1 MLESTRSSESAS
13 EADHGGPAKP
23 AAAPDI
29 RRRLAFTRK
38 QIVGVPLLAAIP
50 ILSLF
55 GVFGETLSDVHAE
68 SRSVVMNV
76 RYPTRFR
83 YRQVQ
88 PLDIV
93 VRNTSQQPI
102 DTIAVS
108 LDTAYVSRFSG
119 VRIAPESRTAFVVA
133 VTDVRPGESRLIA
146 VELAAERYGGHEGR
160 IRAATRVD
168 TATVSVRTVV
178 FP

>member
-1 MLESTRSSESAS
+1 MSESIRGS
-13 EADHGGPAKP
+13 KP
-23 AAAPDI
+23 AAAPEI

-38 QIVGVPLLAAIP
+38 QLVGLPLLVAIP

-55 GVFGETLSDVHAE
+55 GVFGETLADVHAA
-68 SRSVVMNV
+68 SRSVTIDV
-76 RYPTRFR
+76 RYPTRLR

-93 VRNTSQQPI
+93 VRNTSRQLI
-102 DTIAVS
+102 DTIEVS

-119 VRIAPESRTAFVVA
+119 VRIEPVPRIAFVVA
-133 VTDVRPGESRLIA
+133 MTDVRPGESRLIA
-146 VELAAERYGGHEGR
+146 AELGAERYWLHRGH
-160 IRAATRVD
+160 IRAATRTD
-168 TATVSVRTVV
+168 TATVTVRTVV